1 MGVSASAVSRVTGVA
16 VTPRNFNT
24 GSAAM
29 LPQRLVVIGVGNSD
43 VNYDTKKHVCEGTAY
58 EIGERYGFGS
68 PLHLAALQLFP
79 QVGSGAAFP
88 VTFIGVK
95 TGEDDAAA
103 SGQITVSGSATSA
116 GTVAITLAGLKI
128 EVATAKGDT
137 AASIK
142 DKIIAAVNAQTNRAA
157 TASSAGAEGAVVNLA
172 ARWKGVLGN
181 RISLEVSS
189 DVSGVTFSVGKFSSG
204 AGTPDVTSALS
215 EIGTSVW
222 ETFVLDTFDYMTK
235 SNSAISAAST
245 LDTYQT
251 WGEGRWDTLTKMP
264 ALVAHGCVD
273 DFATRTAVS
282 DERKTDYIN
291 FFITSVG
298 SSELPF
304 VVAAK
309 GLLGMLTVADENPPQ
324 NYKNVLTGLS
334 RGDDTV
340 QEAYTVRNQSVLK
353 GASTNI
359 VNGSVAQLNDIV
371 TFYHPD
377 ADGKYPSRRYVVDA
391 VKLMNIV
398 YNLRLITEA
407 DDVVGAP
414 LVPDEQ
420 ITTNPTAL
428 QPKTFKTWFRNLANS
443 LGLNAIISDVDF
455 TLDNITVSIDSE
467 NSKRVNY
474 VFPVKVSGNVEVVSG
489 DVYFGQ
495 YTA

>member
-1 MGVSASAVSRVTGVA
+1 MGVSSSAVSRVTGIS
-16 VTPRNFNT
+16 VTPKNFNT

-29 LPQRLVVIGVGNSD
+29 LPQRLVVIGQGNDD
-43 VNYDTKKHVCEGTAY
+43 VVYDTKKYVCQGTAY
-58 EIGERYGFGS
+58 EIGQKYGLGS

-79 QVGSGAAFP
+79 QVGAGATFP

-95 TGEDDAAA
+95 AGKSDVAAT
-103 SGQITVSGSATSA
+103 GQITVSGTATSSGSATINL
-116 GTVAITLAGLKI
+116 GGLEI
-128 EVATAKGDT
+128 DVVIAKGDT
-137 AASIK
+137 DTTIMT
-142 DKIIAAVNAQTNRAA
+142 KIISAVNAEQNRVA
-157 TASSAGAEGAVVNLA
+157 TAAQGGGIVNFT
-172 ARWKGVLGN
+172 ARWKGALGN
-181 RISLEVSS
+181 RIYFELDS
-189 DVSGVTFSVGKFSSG
+189 DVSGVSFTVSKFANGVGVPEI
-204 AGTPDVTSALS
+204 TDALT

-222 ETFVLDTFDYMTK
+222 ETFILNTFDYK
-235 SNSAISAAST
+235 DSNGDALSI
-245 LDTYQT
+245 LDDYQT

-264 ALVAHGCVD
+264 ALVAHGCID
-273 DFATRTAVS
+273 DFSTRTAVS

-298 SSELPF
+298 SPELPF

-309 GLLGMLTVADENPPQ
+309 GLLGMLSSADENPAQ
-324 NYKNVLTGLS
+324 NYKNVLSGLA
-334 RGDDTV
+334 RGDDSA
-340 QEAYTVRNQSVLK
+340 QEAYTVRNQSVML

-359 VNGSVAQLNDIV
+359 INGSVAQLNDIV

-377 ADGKYPSRRYVVDA
+377 SDGKYPSRRYVVDA

-428 QPKTFKTWFRNLANS
+428 QPKTFKTWFRNLATS

-495 YTA
+495 YVA

>member
-1 MGVSASAVSRVTGVA
+1 MGVSASAVSRVTGVT

-43 VNYDTKKHVCEGTAY
+43 VNYDTKKYVCEGTAY
-58 EIGERYGFGS
+58 EIGQKYGFGS

-79 QVGSGAAFP
+79 QVGSGATFP

-95 TGEDDAAA
+95 FGESEGAAA
-103 SGQITVSGSATSA
+103 SGQISIEGSATSA
-116 GTVAITLAGLKI
+116 GTVVIDLAGLEI
-128 EVATAKGDT
+128 EVTIAKGDT
-137 AASIK
+137 ADDIK
-142 DKIIAAVNAQTNRAA
+142 TKIINAVNAQTNRVA
-157 TASSAGAEGAVVNLA
+157 TASATSGSVVNLTS
-172 ARWKGVLGN
+172 RWDGVLGN

-189 DVSGVTFSVGKFSSG
+189 DVSGITFTATEFANG
-204 AGTPDVTSALS
+204 AGTPDVTAALS

-235 SNSAISAAST
+235 SNSTISAAST
-245 LDTYQT
+245 LDIYQT

-282 DERKTDYIN
+282 DARKTDYIN

-309 GLLGMLTVADENPPQ
+309 GLLGMLTVADENPAQ

-334 RGDDTV
+334 RGDDSE

-420 ITTNPTAL
+420 VTTNPTAL

>member
-1 MGVSASAVSRVTGVA
+1 MGVSASAVSRVTGITVE
-16 VTPRNFNT
+16 PKNFNT

-29 LPQRLVVIGVGNSD
+29 LPQRLVVIGQGNDGVTYS
-43 VNYDTKKHVCEGTAY
+43 TKKYVCEGTAY
-58 EIGERYGFGS
+58 EIGQKYGLGS

-79 QVGSGAAFP
+79 TVGAGATFP
-88 VTFIGVK
+88 VTFIGVNM
-95 TGEDDAAA
+95 GENDTAAT
-103 SGQITVSGSATSA
+103 GQITVTGTATSA
-116 GTVAITLAGLKI
+116 GSAVINLAGLEI
-128 EVATAKGDT
+128 EVVIAKEATAT
-137 AASIK
+137 QIMTS
-142 DKIIAAVNAQTNRAA
+142 IIAAVNAEQNRVA
-157 TASSAGAEGAVVNLA
+157 TASQIEGAVNLT
-172 ARWKGVLGN
+172 ARWKGALGN
-181 RISLEVSS
+181 RIHLSVES
-189 DVSGVTFSVGKFSSG
+189 DVSGVAFTVSAFANGV
-204 AGTPDVTSALS
+204 GTPNITNALT
-215 EIGTSVW
+215 EIGTTVW
-222 ETFVLDTFDYMTK
+222 ETFVLNTFDYK
-235 SNSAISAAST
+235 NSSGEALSI
-245 LDTYQT
+245 LNDYQT

-264 ALVAHGCVD
+264 ALVAHGCTD
-273 DFATRTAVS
+273 NLTTRTAVS
-282 DERKTDYIN
+282 DARKTDYVN

-298 SSELPF
+298 SPELPF

-309 GLLGMLTVADENPPQ
+309 GLLGILSVADENPAQ
-324 NYKNVLTGLS
+324 NYKNVLSGLM
-334 RGDDTV
+334 RGEDTA
-340 QEAYTVRNQSVLK
+340 QEAYTARNQSVMK

-428 QPKTFKTWFRNLANS
+428 QPKTFKTWFRNLATS
-443 LGLNAIISDVDF
+443 LGLNALISDVDF

-489 DVYFGQ
+489 DVYFGR

>member
-1 MGVSASAVSRVTGVA
+1 
-16 VTPRNFNT
+16 
-24 GSAAM
+24 M

-43 VNYDTKKHVCEGTAY
+43 VNYDTKKYVCEGTAY
-58 EIGERYGFGS
+58 EIGQKYGFGS

-79 QVGSGAAFP
+79 QVGSGATFP

-95 TGEDDAAA
+95 FGESEGAAA
-103 SGQITVSGSATSA
+103 SGQISIEGSATSA
-116 GTVAITLAGLKI
+116 GTVVIDLAGLEI
-128 EVATAKGDT
+128 EVTIAKGDT
-137 AASIK
+137 ADDIK
-142 DKIIAAVNAQTNRAA
+142 TKIINAVNAQTNRVA
-157 TASSAGAEGAVVNLA
+157 TASATSGSVVNLTS
-172 ARWKGVLGN
+172 RWDGVLGN

-189 DVSGVTFSVGKFSSG
+189 DVSGVAFTVTEFANG
-204 AGTPDVTSALS
+204 AGTPDVTAALS

-235 SNSAISAAST
+235 SNSTISAAST

-264 ALVAHGCVD
+264 VLVAHGCVD

-282 DERKTDYIN
+282 DARKLDYVN

-324 NYKNVLTGLS
+324 NYKNALTGLS

-340 QEAYTVRNQSVLK
+340 QEDYTVRNQSVLK

-359 VNGSVAQLNDIV
+359 VKGSVAQLNDIV

-398 YNLRLITEA
+398 YNLRLITEE
-407 DDVVGAP
+407 DDVTGAP
-414 LVPDEQ
+414 LLPNEQ
-420 ITTNPTAL
+420 ATVNPTAL
-428 QPKTFKTWFRNLANS
+428 KPKDFKTWLRNLANT
-443 LGLNAIISDVDF
+443 LGLNAIISDVNF
-455 TLDNITVSIDSE
+455 TRDNITVSIDSE

-474 VFPVKVSGNVEVVSG
+474 VFPIKVSGNVEVVSG
-489 DVYFGQ
+489 DVYFGR

>member
-1 MGVSASAVSRVTGVA
+1 MGVSASAVSRVTGVT

-43 VNYDTKKHVCEGTAY
+43 VNYDTKKYVCEGTAY
-58 EIGERYGFGS
+58 EIGQKYGFGS

-79 QVGSGAAFP
+79 QVGSGATFP

-95 TGEDDAAA
+95 FGESEGAAA
-103 SGQITVSGSATSA
+103 SGQISIEGSATSA
-116 GTVAITLAGLKI
+116 GTVVIDLAGLEI
-128 EVATAKGDT
+128 EVTIAKGDT
-137 AASIK
+137 ADDIK
-142 DKIIAAVNAQTNRAA
+142 TKIINAVNAQTNRVA
-157 TASSAGAEGAVVNLA
+157 TASATSGSVVNLTS
-172 ARWKGVLGN
+172 RWDGVLGN

-189 DVSGVTFSVGKFSSG
+189 DVSGVAFTATEFANG
-204 AGTPDVTSALS
+204 AGAPDVTAALS

-235 SNSAISAAST
+235 SNSTISAAST

-282 DERKTDYIN
+282 DARKTDYIN

-309 GLLGMLTVADENPPQ
+309 GLLGMLTVADENPAQ
-324 NYKNVLTGLS
+324 NYKNVLTDLS
-334 RGDDTV
+334 RGDDSE

>member
-1 MGVSASAVSRVTGVA
+1 
-16 VTPRNFNT
+16 
-24 GSAAM
+24 
-29 LPQRLVVIGVGNSD
+29 
-43 VNYDTKKHVCEGTAY
+43 
-58 EIGERYGFGS
+58 
-68 PLHLAALQLFP
+68 
-79 QVGSGAAFP
+79 
-88 VTFIGVK
+88 
-95 TGEDDAAA
+95 
-103 SGQITVSGSATSA
+103 
-116 GTVAITLAGLKI
+116 
-128 EVATAKGDT
+128 
-137 AASIK
+137 
-142 DKIIAAVNAQTNRAA
+142 
-157 TASSAGAEGAVVNLA
+157 
-172 ARWKGVLGN
+172 
-181 RISLEVSS
+181 
-189 DVSGVTFSVGKFSSG
+189 
-204 AGTPDVTSALS
+204 
-215 EIGTSVW
+215 
-222 ETFVLDTFDYMTK
+222 
-235 SNSAISAAST
+235 
-245 LDTYQT
+245 
-251 WGEGRWDTLTKMP
+251 
-264 ALVAHGCVD
+264 
-273 DFATRTAVS
+273 
-282 DERKTDYIN
+282 
-291 FFITSVG
+291 
-298 SSELPF
+298 
-304 VVAAK
+304 
-309 GLLGMLTVADENPPQ
+309 MLTVADENPAQ

-334 RGDDTV
+334 RGDDSE

-420 ITTNPTAL
+420 VTTNPTAL

-489 DVYFGQ
+489 DVYFGR

>member
-1 MGVSASAVSRVTGVA
+1 MGVSTSAVSRVTGIS
-16 VTPRNFNT
+16 VTPKNFNT

-29 LPQRLVVIGVGNSD
+29 LPQRLVVIGQGNDD
-43 VNYDTKKHVCEGTAY
+43 VVYDTKKYVCQGTAY
-58 EIGERYGFGS
+58 EIGQKYGLGS

-79 QVGSGAAFP
+79 QVGAGATFP
-88 VTFIGVK
+88 VTFIGVEA
-95 TGEDDAAA
+95 GESDVAAT
-103 SGQITVSGSATSA
+103 GQITVSGTATSSGSATINL
-116 GTVAITLAGLKI
+116 GGLEI
-128 EVATAKGDT
+128 DVVIAKGDT
-137 AASIK
+137 DTTIMT
-142 DKIIAAVNAQTNRAA
+142 KIISAVNAEQNRVA
-157 TASSAGAEGAVVNLA
+157 TAAQGGGIVNFT
-172 ARWKGVLGN
+172 ARWKGALGN
-181 RISLEVSS
+181 RIYFELDS
-189 DVSGVTFSVGKFSSG
+189 DVSGVSFTVSKFANGVGVPEI
-204 AGTPDVTSALS
+204 TDALT

-222 ETFVLDTFDYMTK
+222 ETFILNTFDYK
-235 SNSAISAAST
+235 DSNGDALSI
-245 LDTYQT
+245 LDDYQT

-264 ALVAHGCVD
+264 ALVAHGCID
-273 DFATRTAVS
+273 DFSTRTAVS

-298 SSELPF
+298 SPELPF

-309 GLLGMLTVADENPPQ
+309 GLLGMLSSADENPAQ
-324 NYKNVLTGLS
+324 NYKNVLSGLA
-334 RGDDTV
+334 RGDDSA
-340 QEAYTVRNQSVLK
+340 QEAYTVRNQSVML

-359 VNGSVAQLNDIV
+359 INGSVAQLNDIV

-377 ADGKYPSRRYVVDA
+377 SDGKYPSRRYVVDA

-428 QPKTFKTWFRNLANS
+428 QPKTFKTWFRNLATS

-495 YTA
+495 YVA